1 MSCPGDIKHAVL
13 RGVYED
19 NLGIARSSVG
29 KGRSHKV
36 VAPELRDGRRRLAH
50 HAKILLMIVVGVAAT
65 STGDIRF
72 PAMGN
77 VASNHRLI
85 ETGSQSIRS
94 RPRDAASPA
103 STVLDPVVP
112 FSISF
117 PPTEETAIS
126 NTLGPLSGMWARL
139 GEELPLPLGTSAS
152 ASQPTTDSG
161 RSPWLTSAGAEPL
174 SDVDGAPGFGPRAP
188 RESAAP
194 AVSEYS
200 ALLGLIDMPMAD
212 LFGLNVH
219 TIVIDPGHG
228 GIDPGA
234 TGPTGLTE
242 KEVTL
247 DIARRLRAKLSRSG
261 RYRVLLTRDSDEK
274 MFLRERVAFAKEN
287 SADLFISIHANS
299 LPDESVNFVE
309 TYYFG
314 AHADQETLA
323 LSEQE
328 NQGSDYTMG
337 EFREII
343 ARIGDTLK
351 TEESKD
357 LATSIHQHLYR
368 DMKQRNHKLV
378 NAGVKTGPFVVLLG
392 VEIPSVLV
400 EVSCISNA
408 AEETRLGDT
417 DYRDN
422 VADFLEKGIVD
433 YLDRRAY
440 RSATTGRRTQ
450 DVASKER

>member
-1 MSCPGDIKHAVL
+1 MSCPRDIKHAVL

-19 NLGIARSSVG
+19 NVGIPRSSAG
-29 KGRSHKV
+29 KRRSHQV
-36 VAPELRDGRRRLAH
+36 DAPESRKGEHHLARHARL
-50 HAKILLMIVVGVAAT
+50 LLMAIVGVAALV
-65 STGDIRF
+65 TGDIRF

-77 VASNHRLI
+77 VASNHHPV
-85 ETGSQSIRS
+85 ETGPESVRKEA
-94 RPRDAASPA
+94 RDPLSPA
-103 STVLDPVVP
+103 SSRLAPIVP
-112 FSISF
+112 R
-117 PPTEETAIS
+117 
-126 NTLGPLSGMWARL
+126 TLTDDGPMWNEVGPRSGMLANL
-139 GEELPLPLGTSAS
+139 GEELPLALGTSAS
-152 ASQPTTDSG
+152 AAVQPITDSG
-161 RSPWLTSAGAEPL
+161 RGALPGVAADTPRKAVD
-174 SDVDGAPGFGPRAP
+174 DVPGFGPRASG
-188 RESAAP
+188 ESTTP

-234 TGPTGLTE
+234 TGPTGLKE

-261 RYRVLLTRDSDEK
+261 RYRVLLTRDTDEK
-274 MFLRERVAFAKEN
+274 MFLRERVAFAKEH

-299 LPDESVNFVE
+299 LPDQSVNFVE

-314 AHADQETLA
+314 PHADKNTLA

-328 NQGSDYTMG
+328 NQGSDYTMA

-343 ARIGDTLK
+343 AKIGNTLK

-368 DMKQRNHKLV
+368 DMKQRNHQLI

-408 AEETRLGDT
+408 AEETRLGT
-417 DYRDN
+417 PDYRDS
-422 VADFLEKGIVD
+422 VAGFLEKGIVD

-440 RSATTGRRTQ
+440 KSAMAGRKTQ
-450 DVASKER
+450 DVVSQER